1 MDIFLITIGLFG
13 FIISLVLLIFWKSKR
28 KTLQKLLLVFLAC
41 FVVGLAL
48 PDSNHQ
54 KALTEEK
61 IAKEKEK
68 KEAEEAKEKRIAEID
83 KSIEEKEKKESAE
96 KENNTNEEVTKKEEI
111 KKDTQVEKQIPKEYT
126 IAIKKAR
133 IYSDNMHMS
142 KKGIY
147 NQLISEYGDQF
158 PPEAAQYAVDN
169 LNANYKLNAWN
180 KAKIYQNQMS
190 MSTKATYDQLIS
202 EHGEQ
207 FTKEE
212 AQYAIDNLDK

>member
-1 MDIFLITIGLFG
+1 MDAFLITIGLFG

-83 KSIEEKEKKESAE
+83 KSIEEEKKESIK

-133 IYSDNMHMS
+133 IYSDNMYMS

-147 NQLISEYGDQF
+147 NQLTSEHGDQF

-169 LNANYKLNAWN
+169 LNANYKLNALI
-180 KAKIYQNQMS
+180 KAKIYQDKMS

>member
-1 MDIFLITIGLFG
+1 MDTFLITIGLFG

-28 KTLQKLLLVFLAC
+28 KTSQKLLLVFLAC

-61 IAKEKEK
+61 IAEEKEK

-83 KSIEEKEKKESAE
+83 KSIEEKKKESIK

-147 NQLISEYGDQF
+147 NQLISDYREKF

-169 LNANYKLNAWN
+169 LNANYKLNV
-180 KAKIYQNQMS
+180 
-190 MSTKATYDQLIS
+190 
-202 EHGEQ
+202 
-207 FTKEE
+207 
-212 AQYAIDNLDK
+212 